1 MDPGKMRGGKGRRK
15 RKERKVAI
23 LKGCEAVEI
32 GAGVRGVTRPNLNIS
47 QSTKG
52 LK

>member
-1 MDPGKMRGGKGRRK
+1 MNSGRMGGGKGRWK
-15 RKERKVAI
+15 RKERKVGV

-32 GAGVRGVTRPNLNIS
+32 GAGGRGVTRPNLNIS
-47 QSTKG
+47 QSTEG